1 MTDKGPQLI
10 LITGLPGTGK
20 TTFAR
25 ALAGEMGLPHF
36 NTDNTRKALSLRG
49 KYDEATKAS
58 VYQHLLQKTKEQLQN
73 GQSVV
78 LDATFYTPALRQP
91 FLDLGQ
97 ELEIPIRW
105 IELEAAEEVI
115 RTRVGFKR
123 PDSEADFSVYLNL
136 KKQYSGPS
144 CPHLTM
150 RSDELLL
157 ADMVR
162 RAKSYLRP
170 RKNRF
175 VASSKLDFSFAVV

>member
-1 MTDKGPQLI
+1 MTNTAPQLI

-25 ALAGEMGLPHF
+25 ALAGEMGLPHY
-36 NTDNTRKALSLRG
+36 NTDGTRNALGLRG
-49 KYDEATKAS
+49 KYDAATKAL
-58 VYQHLLQKTKEQLQN
+58 VYKHLLQQTKEQLQN

-78 LDATFYTPALRQP
+78 IDATFYTPTLRQP
-91 FLDLGQ
+91 FLDLAQ
-97 ELEIPIRW
+97 ELEIPARW

-123 PDSEADFSVYLNL
+123 PDSEADFAVYLKL
-136 KKQYSGPS
+136 KEQYSGPG
-144 CPHLTM
+144 CPHLRM

-170 RKNRF
+170 KQNLF